1 MENSEMK
8 EREML
13 EFAVMAYVD
22 KSWHDNDA
30 YMRGFLSAHNPR
42 DDDAAALRFAVKLLM
57 RVVISKNGCS
67 VRYGDDYENLV
78 AVGLDEAV
86 DALDATRLAIT
97 KAAAEIG
104 KRMA

>member
-1 MENSEMK
+1 MENNEMTEK
-8 EREML
+8 EML
-13 EFAVMAYVD
+13 EFAVKAYVD
-22 KSWHDNDA
+22 KSWHDDDA
-30 YMRGFLSAHNPR
+30 YMRGFLGSNNPR
-42 DDDAAALRFAVKLLM
+42 EDDAVAIRFAVKLLM

-78 AVGLDEAV
+78 AVGLDEAI
-86 DALDATRLAIT
+86 DTLDATRLAIT